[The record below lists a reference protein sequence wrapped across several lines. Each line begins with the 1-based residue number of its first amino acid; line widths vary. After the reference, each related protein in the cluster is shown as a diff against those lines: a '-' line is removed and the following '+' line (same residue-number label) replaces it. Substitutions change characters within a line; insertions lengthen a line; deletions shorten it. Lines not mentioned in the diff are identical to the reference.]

1 MSEESPTLRVDF
13 LLDTEY
19 QYAVGQ
25 YGTRFFTELRDH
37 ARFVGVQCLE
47 CGRVYVPP
55 RPVCGIC
62 YRELQEWVEVGP
74 GGTIVGWTVVRI
86 PFIDPMTGE
95 RRPVP
100 YGFAIVRL
108 DGASTSLYHFLD
120 ETDERKIRVGQRVC
134 AVFREKREGSLRD
147 VLHFRLLEE

>member
-1 MSEESPTLRVDF
+1 MLRVEFF
-13 LLDTEY
+13 LNTEY
-19 QYAVGQ
+19 HYAVGH

-37 ARFVGVQCLE
+37 ARIMGMRCPE
-47 CGRVYVPP
+47 CGRVYIPP

-74 GGTIVGWTVVRI
+74 EGTIVGWTVVRI

-95 RRPVP
+95 QRPVP
-100 YGFAIVRL
+100 YGFAIIRL

-120 ETDERKIRVGQRVC
+120 ETDESKIAVGKRVR
-134 AVFREKREGSLRD
+134 AVFREQREGSLRD
-147 VLHFRLLEE
+147 ILYFRLLED